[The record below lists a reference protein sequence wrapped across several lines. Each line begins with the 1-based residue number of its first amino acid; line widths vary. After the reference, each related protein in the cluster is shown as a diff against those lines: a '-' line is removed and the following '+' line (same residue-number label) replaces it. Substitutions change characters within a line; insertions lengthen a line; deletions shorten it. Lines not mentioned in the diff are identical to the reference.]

1 MAHSTLFNSFF
12 PLTQPW
18 LRSFSLDNGFSL
30 KMGFSLKTS
39 WSRSFSLKTMLKGES
54 FTWDQVLGIAIA
66 EDEAQQLSGLNGY
79 LDKEA
84 RSMFMPF
91 ILEDEIV
98 GYVHPGFVE
107 HLRKFPN
114 VFTLTKDRGYGDH
127 GADFLTLHP
136 SLVSPTDRTEAVGD
150 AITCLD
156 EGIIPGIRN
165 ELYPVTSSYGKPV
178 FFSLERAAAP
188 YFGIKA
194 YGVHMNGYVNKNG
207 EKHLWIGKRSNSK
220 PTYPGM
226 LDHLVAGGLPY
237 GISCKENILK
247 ECKEEAGIP
256 ITISDTVVPAGAVSY
271 MEIDGL
277 RYKRDVLFCFD
288 LQLPDGFIPANEDGE
303 VESFK
308 LFPVPQVANII
319 RRTEFFKPNCSLV
332 IIDFLFRHGYI
343 SPDEQGYLQ
352 LLQGLRSGDC
362 S

>member
-79 LDKEA
+79 LDKVRICNRRYEA

-188 YFGIKA
+188 YFGIK
-194 YGVHMNGYVNKNG
+194 
-207 EKHLWIGKRSNSK
+207 
-220 PTYPGM
+220 
-226 LDHLVAGGLPY
+226 PY